1 MDCGNQD
8 LVDIDLALGAVL
20 ALARPVAGNVM
31 LPIGAALGRVTAAD
45 IHTGTA
51 LPPFDHSAVDGYGIT
66 AEDLSAVRDGLR
78 IVADIAAGHDSG
90 RSLAPGE
97 TVRLFTGAPIPAGVA
112 AVLFEERCR
121 RAGSRLAPG
130 GRMTPGANIRRRG
143 EDVAAGELIVDRG
156 TVIDARHIALLAAA
170 GVMVV
175 RVVRPL
181 RVAVLSNGD
190 ELREPSVSLEPGTI
204 HDSNRPMLLALLA
217 GPSVEP
223 CDAGLHP
230 DDPGR
235 LADAVARAAAFAD
248 VVFLSGGASGS
259 DADHAAT
266 AIEACGGRALRL
278 KLQLKPGKPVVVGCV
293 DDRPV
298 LGLPGNPVAAMV
310 NFLLF
315 GRPLLRA
322 MLGAPADRPRGQ
334 SAIAAEPI
342 RHAKG
347 RREFLPARI
356 VGRTADDR
364 VMLAKLGRGG
374 SARLRPLALADGL
387 AELPAGR
394 GDCAAGDPVAFHPF
408 ASGLTR

>member
-8 LVDIDLALGAVL
+8 LVDIDLALDAVL
-20 ALARPVAGNVM
+20 ALARLVAESVM
-31 LPIGAALGRVTAAD
+31 LPAGAALGRVTAAAV
-45 IHTGTA
+45 HTGTA
-51 LPPFDHSAVDGYGIT
+51 LPPFDHSAVDGYGI
-66 AEDLSAVRDGLR
+66 AAADLAVGRDGLR
-78 IVADIAAGHDSG
+78 IVADIAAGPDSG

-97 TVRLFTGAPIPAGVA
+97 TVRLLTGAPIPAGVA

-121 RAGSRLAPG
+121 RTGDRLVPG
-130 GRMTPGANIRRRG
+130 GRMTPGVNIRRRG
-143 EDVAAGELIVDRG
+143 EDVAEGQVIVDRG

-170 GVMVV
+170 GVTEV
-175 RVVRPL
+175 RVARPL

-217 GPSVEP
+217 GPSIEA

-235 LADAVARAAAFAD
+235 LADAVARAAGFAD

-266 AIEACGGRALRL
+266 AIEACGGRAQRL
-278 KLQLKPGKPVVVGCV
+278 KLQLKPGKPVVIGCV

-334 SAIAAEPI
+334 SAVAAEPI
-342 RHAKG
+342 PHAAG
-347 RREFLPARI
+347 RREFLPAHI
-356 VGRTADDR
+356 IGRTADDR
-364 VMLAKLGRGG
+364 VMLTKLGRGG
-374 SARLRPLALADGL
+374 SARLRPLAIADGL
-387 AELPAGR
+387 AEIPASR
-394 GDCAAGDPVAFHPF
+394 GDCAPGDPLTFHPF